1 MIQADMLGLLNER
14 RLQIFVSFCDLVA
27 LSDSFLFIG
36 LQNMQLLHINEFFAL
51 RIWLRQLF
59 VLQKFCDMGIVA
71 LNETFTCRIV
81 LRFVQHIKAD
91 VLVEIVLSE
100 LGLAESSFVWQLE
113 QILIAKADQ
122 RGRFIHSSLP
132 D

>member
-1 MIQADMLGLLNER
+1 MLGLLNER

-36 LQNMQLLHINEFFAL
+36 LQNMQLLHINEFLAL

-59 VLQKFCDMGIVA
+59 VLQKFSDMGIVA
-71 LNETFTCRIV
+71 LDETFTCRIV

-100 LGLAESSFVWQLE
+100 LCLAESSFVWQLE

>member
-1 MIQADMLGLLNER
+1 MLGLLNER

-36 LQNMQLLHINEFFAL
+36 LQNMQLLHINEFLAL

-59 VLQKFCDMGIVA
+59 VLQKFGDMGIVA
-71 LNETFTCRIV
+71 LDETFTCRIV

-100 LGLAESSFVWQLE
+100 LCLAESSFVWQLE